1 MGDTS
6 NPSQHILL
14 LAHRR
19 LVHPSR
25 LRCPTSVAASLIGMG
40 ASDVIHHGCVYMSG
54 RLRMSGRLS
63 GVCSQPCGK
72 VNVRKRPAQ
81 LNFEAAE
88 RRRFDAVALAATT
101 HTAVAVNK
109 SRSDVSNHA
118 ITRKLQPETA
128 HVHGAALKVTPTLS
142 LVTR

>member
-54 RLRMSGRLS
+54 RLRVSGRLS

-72 VNVRKRPAQ
+72 VNVRK

-88 RRRFDAVALAATT
+88 RNWPNVVDLTRLHWQRRRT
-101 HTAVAVNK
+101 
-109 SRSDVSNHA
+109 
-118 ITRKLQPETA
+118 QP
-128 HVHGAALKVTPTLS
+128 S
-142 LVTR
+142 L